1 MNAILKKD
9 NVYVLVRDKDP
20 RAGITLDNLENL
32 ILCNNLNLKSISI
45 IKNNIYGGRV
55 YLEIPTYRRSYGED
69 MLYDYC
75 YLTIDGIEIMRFEL
89 YSSTNKLSF
98 EHITAYLNQIEN
110 LGVDSFLENY
120 KLQLQEIK
128 KEFESMKD
136 ELQSELAINYDENKA
151 STLDFIKKM
160 ILSIT
165 CIIFSLLINMNAGL
179 NNHHYI
185 NAYNE
190 IINMYF

>member
-9 NVYVLVRDKDP
+9 NVYVLVRDKNL

-55 YLEIPTYRRSYGED
+55 YLEIPAYRNGSD

-136 ELQSELAINYDENKA
+136 ELQSELAVNYDENKA
-151 STLDFIKKM
+151 STLDYIKKM

>member
-1 MNAILKKD
+1 MKAILKKD
-9 NVYVLVRDKDP
+9 NVYVLVRDKNP

-32 ILCNNLNLKSISI
+32 ILCDDLHLKRMSI

-55 YLEIPTYRRSYGED
+55 YLEIPTYRSYGED
-69 MLYDYC
+69 KLYDYC

-89 YSSTNKLSF
+89 YSSTNELSF

-136 ELQSELAINYDENKA
+136 ELQSELAVSYDENKA
-151 STLDFIKKM
+151 SNLDSIKKM

>member
-1 MNAILKKD
+1 MKAILKKD
-9 NVYVLVRDKDP
+9 NVYILVRDKNP

-55 YLEIPTYRRSYGED
+55 YLEIPAYRNGSD

-136 ELQSELAINYDENKA
+136 ELQSELAVNYDENKA
-151 STLDFIKKM
+151 STLDYIKKM

>member
-1 MNAILKKD
+1 MKAILKKD
-9 NVYVLVRDKDP
+9 NVYVLVRDKNP

-32 ILCNNLNLKSISI
+32 ILCDDLHLEHKSI

-55 YLEIPTYRRSYGED
+55 YLEIPTYHSYGND

-98 EHITAYLNQIEN
+98 DHITAYLNQIEN

-136 ELQSELAINYDENKA
+136 ELQSELAVSYDENKA
-151 STLDFIKKM
+151 STLDSLKEM

>member
-9 NVYVLVRDKDP
+9 NVYVLVRDKNP

-55 YLEIPTYRRSYGED
+55 YLEIPAYRNGSD

-136 ELQSELAINYDENKA
+136 ELQSELAVNYDENKA
-151 STLDFIKKM
+151 STLDYIKKM